1 MKTIEQK
8 VNALLDKMTLREKV
22 GQLNQCGNSIYG
34 DDYKVGWELLRQGQ
48 IGSFLGIGEVEQAN
62 ELQRVAVEE
71 TRLGIP
77 LLLGF
82 DVIHGYR
89 TTFPV
94 PWAEAC
100 SWEPELARQTAEAS
114 TREAAANGVN
124 WVYAPMIDVARD
136 PRWGRGVEGAGE
148 DPYLVA
154 RFAAARV
161 KGIQG
166 ETLSDGQHAAAC
178 AKHFVAY
185 GAAIGGKDYNSVDL
199 APQTLHDVYLPP
211 FQAAI
216 DAGAESVMTAF
227 HDLNGEPC
235 TGSHHLITETLRES
249 MGFAGVVISDAGST
263 DQLKVHGY
271 TADDKDTAK
280 TALLAGLDVEMCF
293 GIFTYHDHLEALVN
307 EGAVPVGKLD
317 EAVKRVLALKYK
329 LGLFE
334 HPYKDTKKAA
344 AALAGDGSRKLAREA
359 ARRSVVLLKNQDVL
373 PLNKTQRMAVIG
385 PLADDRGEMLGT
397 WSGVG
402 RAEEAVSPW
411 GALKTR
417 ATVHY
422 AKGCQATDSSTM
434 LFDEAVQLAQNSDV
448 AVLFIGEPRTMNG
461 EGKSRTSNTIPRVQ
475 LELLE
480 KLKATGTPLVVVVI
494 GGRPLVLTRVVE
506 LADALLFSGALGV
519 EAGQAYADVI
529 LGEYNPSA
537 KLVNTFPTV
546 VGQAPLYYNHNNT
559 GKPPVEEFFWTSKYL
574 DAPIKP
580 LFPFGYGLSYSRFK
594 YDNLTLSKTA
604 ATETDI
610 IDVCV
615 DVTNTS
621 GIDGEEIVQ
630 VYITDPVAS
639 LVRPVKELKG
649 FAKVFI
655 RAGEVK
661 SVTIKLPI
669 QNTGFHNRKLE
680 YVVEKGRLL
689 VSVGTNSDET
699 RSTALHIV

>member
-1 MKTIEQK
+1 MIAQQVTE
-8 VNALLDKMTLREKV
+8 LLAKMTLREKV
-22 GQLNQCGNSIYG
+22 GQLTQCGNSIYN
-34 DDYKVGWELLRQGQ
+34 DDYKIGWELLRQGR
-48 IGSFLGIGEVEQAN
+48 IGSLLGIGEVEQAN

-100 SWEPELARQTAEAS
+100 SWEPELARATAAAS

-124 WVYAPMIDVARD
+124 WIYAPMIDVSRD

-148 DPYLVA
+148 DPYLVG
-154 RFAAARV
+154 RFAEARV

-166 ETLSDGQHAAAC
+166 ETLSDGWHAAAC

-199 APQTLHDVYLPP
+199 APQTVHDVYLPP
-211 FQAAI
+211 FRAAI
-216 DAGAESVMTAF
+216 DAGAASVMTAF

-235 TGSHHLITETLRES
+235 TGSHYWITETLRER

-271 TADDKDTAK
+271 TADDRDTAK

-293 GIFTYHDHLEALVN
+293 GIFTYQEHLEALVR
-307 EGAVPVGKLD
+307 EGAVPVDTLD
-317 EAVKRVLALKYK
+317 AAVRRVLTLKYE

-334 HPYKDTKKAA
+334 HPYRDVKMAA
-344 AALAGDGSRKLAREA
+344 AALGGDGSRKLAREA

-373 PLNKTQRMAVIG
+373 PLKKTQRMAVIG
-385 PLADDRGEMLGT
+385 PLADDREEMLGT

-411 GALKTR
+411 DALKTR
-417 ATVHY
+417 ANASH
-422 AKGCQATDSSTM
+422 AKGCQAVEPSPA
-434 LFDEAVQLAQNSDV
+434 LFAEAVQLAQNSEV
-448 AVLFIGEPRTMNG
+448 AVVFVGEPRSMNG
-461 EGKSRTSNTIPRVQ
+461 EGKSRTSNTLPGVQ

-494 GGRPLVLTRVVE
+494 GGRPLVLTRVAE

-529 LGEYNPSA
+529 LGEYNSSA

-580 LFPFGYGLSYSRFK
+580 LFPFGYGLSYSRFT
-594 YDNLTLSKTA
+594 YANLALSQTA
-604 ATETDI
+604 ATGTEVI
-610 IDVCV
+610 EVRV

-621 GIDGEEIVQ
+621 AVDGEEIVQ
-630 VYITDPVAS
+630 LYITDPVAS

-649 FAKVFI
+649 FAKVFL
-655 RAGEVK
+655 RAGEMK
-661 SVTIKLPI
+661 TVTLKLPL
-669 QNTGFHNRKLE
+669 QSTGFHNRKLE
-680 YVVEKGRLL
+680 YVVEKGKLL
-689 VSVGTNSDET
+689 ISVGTNSADT
-699 RSTALHIV
+699 ISQALMIV